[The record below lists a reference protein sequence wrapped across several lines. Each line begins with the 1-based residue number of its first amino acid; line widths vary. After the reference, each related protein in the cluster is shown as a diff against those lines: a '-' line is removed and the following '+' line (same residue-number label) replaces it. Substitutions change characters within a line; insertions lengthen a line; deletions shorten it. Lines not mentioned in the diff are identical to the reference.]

1 MVQDMTQPI
10 EVPVLTFVRKV
21 LEGMYNGKPLYAPNS
36 SLLGKAI
43 EHAPFAVQVFDF
55 PQLPTP
61 GDKITVLMSHR
72 LAARYKEW
80 GGEWVFRLGS
90 FFEKEAQML
99 MIFYVTAQ
107 VRCGRSTVD
116 AIRDF
121 YALYGIDEDDYGEE
135 TAVKLLYRHTKNK

>member
-36 SLLGKAI
+36 SLLGKAF
-43 EHAPFAVQVFDF
+43 ENMPFSVQVFDF
-55 PQLPTP
+55 PQPRIP
-61 GDKITVLMSHR
+61 GDKITVMLSSR
-72 LAARYKEW
+72 LANRYKEW
-80 GGEWVFRLGS
+80 GGDWLFRLGS

-99 MIFYVTAQ
+99 MIFYVTGQ
-107 VRCGRSTVD
+107 TRCGRSTVD

-121 YALYGIDEDDYGEE
+121 YALYGIDEDDYPEE
-135 TAVKLLYRHTKNK
+135 TAIKLLYRHRKK